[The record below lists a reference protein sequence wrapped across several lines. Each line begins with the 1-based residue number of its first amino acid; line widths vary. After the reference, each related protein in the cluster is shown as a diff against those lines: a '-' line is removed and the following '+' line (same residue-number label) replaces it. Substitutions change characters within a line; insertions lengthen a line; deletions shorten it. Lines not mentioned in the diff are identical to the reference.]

1 MNQEKIGKFI
11 QELRKEKGLTQEEL
25 AEKLG
30 ITKNAVSKWERGISL
45 MDLSLLKPLSEIL
58 DVSITEILSGDRIDD
73 KSLKNVSEEVVKN
86 TVEYSDKKIK
96 KSRIKNIIFSILL
109 VVGLMFV
116 CFLSYKLFLLD
127 RFSLDEP
134 DIASEVAEGFRNKK
148 ELKIY
153 KRTIDEDDYFVL
165 GNFKIRNDFKECKL
179 DKRNSEMEPFQYIC
193 SDSKFIFSSLK
204 DEVNYQFID
213 NFVRDDLFF
222 MGEGTEG
229 MNENFVSADRKY
241 FLLKNDINN
250 DIDYFEY
257 IGNNYFIKNN
267 IFMSKREIM
276 ENYSFNLFTSI
287 AIPKVDK
294 YTVIT
299 GDYLGYIWNIN
310 KTTQVTIIRDD
321 RMYGFYT
328 NDKRFLDEEY
338 LKDILGTIEII

>member
-1 MNQEKIGKFI
+1 
-11 QELRKEKGLTQEEL
+11 
-25 AEKLG
+25 
-30 ITKNAVSKWERGISL
+30 
-45 MDLSLLKPLSEIL
+45 
-58 DVSITEILSGDRIDD
+58 
-73 KSLKNVSEEVVKN
+73 
-86 TVEYSDKKIK
+86 
-96 KSRIKNIIFSILL
+96 
-109 VVGLMFV
+109 
-116 CFLSYKLFLLD
+116 
-127 RFSLDEP
+127 
-134 DIASEVAEGFRNKK
+134 
-148 ELKIY
+148 
-153 KRTIDEDDYFVL
+153 
-165 GNFKIRNDFKECKL
+165 
-179 DKRNSEMEPFQYIC
+179 MEPFQYIC
-193 SDSKFIFSSLK
+193 NDSKFIFSSLK

-257 IGNNYFIKNN
+257 IGNNYFVKNN